1 MGLWAFD
8 PLINL
13 KSDTRGLPMNKNRGF
28 TPLAAVLML
37 SGSLALTG
45 CDDKPAQQGAQQA
58 PEVGIVT
65 LKSAPLQMTTE
76 LPGRTSA
83 YRVAEVRPQVSG
95 IILKRNFT
103 EGSDVEAGVSL
114 YQIDPATYQASYESA
129 KGDLARAQAA
139 ANIAQVTLKRYQSLI
154 GTKYISQQ
162 DFDNAQAEAQQANAS
177 VVAAK
182 AAVETARINLAYTKV
197 TSPISGRIGKSSVTE
212 GALVQ
217 TGQTN
222 ALATVQQL
230 DPIYV
235 DVTQSSN
242 DYLRL
247 KQELEKG
254 TLKQE
259 NGKAK
264 VELLTNDGATFP
276 QTGTLEFSDV
286 TVDQTT
292 GSITLRAIVP
302 NPDQTLLPGMFVRAR
317 LEEGL
322 NPNALLVPQQGIT
335 RTPRGEASAM
345 VVGEGDKV
353 EVRQVQTSQ
362 AIGDKWLVTGGLKD
376 GDRVIVT
383 GLQKVRPGAQVKV
396 QEVNSDQASDKKEQA
411 AAGAQSEQTK
421 S

>member
-1 MGLWAFD
+1 
-8 PLINL
+8 
-13 KSDTRGLPMNKNRGF
+13 MNKNRGL
-28 TPLAAVLML
+28 TPLAVVLML

-45 CDDKPAQQGAQQA
+45 CDDKPAQQGGQQM

-65 LKSAPLQMTTE
+65 LKSAPLQITTE

-83 YRVAEVRPQVSG
+83 WRVAEVRPQVSG
-95 IILKRNFT
+95 IILKRNFI
-103 EGSDVEAGVSL
+103 EGSDIQAGVSL
-114 YQIDPATYQASYESA
+114 YQIDPATYQATYESA
-129 KGDLARAQAA
+129 KGDLAKAQAA
-139 ANIAQVTLKRYQSLI
+139 ANMDQLTVKRYQKLL

-162 DFDNAQAEAQQANAS
+162 DYDTALATAQQSNAT
-177 VVAAK
+177 VIAAK

-217 TGQTN
+217 NGQTT

-242 DYLRL
+242 DFLRL
-247 KQELEKG
+247 RQELANG
-254 TLKQE
+254 QLQQE

-264 VELLTNDGATFP
+264 VELVTNDGLKYP
-276 QTGTLEFSDV
+276 QSGTLEFSDV

-292 GSITLRAIVP
+292 GSLTLRAIFP
-302 NPDQTLLPGMFVRAR
+302 NPDHTLLPGMFVRAR
-317 LEEGL
+317 LEEGVK
-322 NPNALLVPQQGIT
+322 PDALLVPQQGVT
-335 RTPRGEASAM
+335 RTPRGDASAM

-353 EVRQVQTSQ
+353 EVRQITATQ
-362 AIGDKWLVTGGLKD
+362 AIGDKWLVTEGLKT
-376 GDRVIVT
+376 GDRVIVS
-383 GLQKVRPGAQVKV
+383 GLQKIRPGVQVKA
-396 QEVNSDQASDKKEQA
+396 QEVVSDDKQQA
-411 AAGAQSEQTK
+411 AGNAQSEHPK

>member
-1 MGLWAFD
+1 
-8 PLINL
+8 
-13 KSDTRGLPMNKNRGF
+13 MNKNRGL
-28 TPLAAVLML
+28 TPLAVVLML

-45 CDDKPAQQGAQQA
+45 CDDKPAQQGAQQK

-65 LKSAPLQMTTE
+65 LKSAPLQITTE

-103 EGSDVEAGVSL
+103 EGSDIQAGVSL
-114 YQIDPATYQASYESA
+114 YQIDPATYQATYESA
-129 KGDLARAQAA
+129 KGDLAKAQAA
-139 ANIAQVTLKRYQSLI
+139 ANMDQLTVKRYQKLL

-162 DFDNAQAEAQQANAS
+162 DYDTAVATAQQSNAA

-197 TSPISGRIGKSSVTE
+197 TSPISGRIGKSAVTE

-217 TGQTN
+217 NGQTT

-242 DYLRL
+242 DFLRL
-247 KQELEKG
+247 KQELANGK
-254 TLKQE
+254 LQQE

-264 VELLTNDGATFP
+264 VELVTNDGLKYP
-276 QTGTLEFSDV
+276 QNGTLEFSDV

-292 GSITLRAIVP
+292 GSITLRAIFP
-302 NPDQTLLPGMFVRAR
+302 NPDHTLLPGMFVRAR
-317 LEEGL
+317 LEEGV
-322 NPNALLVPQQGIT
+322 NPDAILVPQQGVT
-335 RTPRGEASAM
+335 RTPRGDASAM
-345 VVGEGDKV
+345 VVGEDDKV
-353 EVRQVQTSQ
+353 EVRQITATQ
-362 AIGDKWLVTGGLKD
+362 AIGDKWLVTEGLKT
-376 GDRVIVT
+376 GDRVIIS
-383 GLQKVRPGAQVKV
+383 GLQKVKPGVQVKA
-396 QEVNSDQASDKKEQA
+396 QEVVSDEKQQA
-411 AAGAQSEQTK
+411 AGNAQSEQTK

>member
-1 MGLWAFD
+1 
-8 PLINL
+8 
-13 KSDTRGLPMNKNRGF
+13 MNKNRGLK
-28 TPLAAVLML
+28 PLAFVLML

-45 CDDKPAQQGAQQA
+45 CDDKPAQQGAQQM

-65 LKSAPLQMTTE
+65 LKSAPLQITTE

-103 EGSDVEAGVSL
+103 EGSDIQAGVSL
-114 YQIDPATYQASYESA
+114 YQIDPATYQATYESA
-129 KGDLARAQAA
+129 KGDLAKAQAA
-139 ANIAQVTLKRYQSLI
+139 ANMDQLTVKRYQKLL

-162 DFDNAQAEAQQANAS
+162 DYDTAVATAQQSNAA

-197 TSPISGRIGKSSVTE
+197 TSPISGRIGKSAVTE

-217 TGQTN
+217 NGQTT

-242 DYLRL
+242 DFLRL
-247 KQELEKG
+247 KQELANGK
-254 TLKQE
+254 LQQE

-264 VELLTNDGATFP
+264 VELVTNDGLKYP
-276 QTGTLEFSDV
+276 QNGTLEFSDV

-292 GSITLRAIVP
+292 GSITLRAIFP
-302 NPDQTLLPGMFVRAR
+302 NPDHTLLPGMFVRAR
-317 LEEGL
+317 LEEGV
-322 NPNALLVPQQGIT
+322 NPDAILVPQQGVT
-335 RTPRGEASAM
+335 RTPRGDASAM
-345 VVGEGDKV
+345 VVGEDDKV
-353 EVRQVQTSQ
+353 EVRQITATQ
-362 AIGDKWLVTGGLKD
+362 AIGDKWLVTEGLKT
-376 GDRVIVT
+376 GDRVIIS
-383 GLQKVRPGAQVKV
+383 GLQKVKPGVQVKA
-396 QEVNSDQASDKKEQA
+396 QEVVSDEKQQA
-411 AAGAQSEQTK
+411 AGNAQSEQTK

>member
-1 MGLWAFD
+1 
-8 PLINL
+8 
-13 KSDTRGLPMNKNRGF
+13 MNKNRGL
-28 TPLAAVLML
+28 TPLAVVLML

-45 CDDKPAQQGAQQA
+45 CDDKPAQQGAQQM

-65 LKSAPLQMTTE
+65 LKSAPLQITTE

-103 EGSDVEAGVSL
+103 EGSDIQAGVSL
-114 YQIDPATYQASYESA
+114 YQIDPATYQATYESA
-129 KGDLARAQAA
+129 KGDLAKAQAA
-139 ANIAQVTLKRYQSLI
+139 ANMDQLTVKRYQKLL

-162 DFDNAQAEAQQANAS
+162 DYDTAVATAQQSNAA

-197 TSPISGRIGKSSVTE
+197 TSPISGRIGKSAVTE

-217 TGQTN
+217 NGQTT

-242 DYLRL
+242 DFLRL
-247 KQELEKG
+247 KQELANGK
-254 TLKQE
+254 LQQE

-264 VELLTNDGATFP
+264 VELVTNDGLKYP
-276 QTGTLEFSDV
+276 QNGTLEFSDV

-292 GSITLRAIVP
+292 GSITLRAIFP
-302 NPDQTLLPGMFVRAR
+302 NPDHTLLPGMFVRAR
-317 LEEGL
+317 LEEGV
-322 NPNALLVPQQGIT
+322 NPDALLVPQQGVT
-335 RTPRGEASAM
+335 RTPRGDASAM

-353 EVRQVQTSQ
+353 EVRQITATQ
-362 AIGDKWLVTGGLKD
+362 AIGDKWLVTEGLKT
-376 GDRVIVT
+376 GDRVIIT
-383 GLQKVRPGAQVKV
+383 GLQKVRPGVQVKA
-396 QEVNSDQASDKKEQA
+396 QEVVSDDKPQA
-411 AAGAQSEQTK
+411 AGHAQSEQPK